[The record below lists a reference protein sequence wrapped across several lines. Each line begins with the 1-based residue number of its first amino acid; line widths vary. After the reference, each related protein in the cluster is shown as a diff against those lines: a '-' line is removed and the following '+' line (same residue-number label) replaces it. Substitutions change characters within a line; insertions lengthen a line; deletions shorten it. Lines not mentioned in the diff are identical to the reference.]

1 MPGATPPAPL
11 PRNGALRLRQVFV
24 RGLELQARLGVYA
37 HEKVGPQRI
46 LVHIDLA
53 VEDESAAV
61 GIGPDDLSR
70 VVNYERVVYAAREA
84 VARGHVL
91 LVETLAE
98 TIAAAALEDPRVRTA
113 RVSIEKPDA
122 FADAETVGVT
132 IERVRE

>member
-1 MPGATPPAPL
+1 MPTAVVPP
-11 PRNGALRLRQVFV
+11 RIRRVFV

-46 LVHIDLA
+46 RVHIELD
-53 VEDESAAV
+53 VDDESAAV

-84 VARGHVL
+84 VAKGHVL

-98 TIAAAALEDPRVRTA
+98 TIAAAALEDPRVRLA
-113 RVSIEKPDA
+113 RISIEKPDA
-122 FADAETVGVT
+122 FADTETVGVT
-132 IERVRE
+132 IERSRA